1 MVMATNGMYQEKYG
15 LGGVPMSM
23 QGINPMAMINAN
35 NISAW
40 MVMNQFGDVVAGPG
54 AARDNIMPMSIANIN
69 KDEHRQILR
78 ARRYAMECSLKFAMR
93 KQQEKKQKIQAQ
105 QVQRQRAVAIMCK
118 IYVGSIYYE
127 IGEATIK
134 QAFET
139 FGPVR
144 SIDMSYDQG
153 TQRHKGF
160 CFLEFETPEAA
171 FMSLEHMQSVTI
183 GGRAV
188 KVGRLS
194 NIGQAQHFIQQFA
207 QEASKYNRV
216 YISNIHSNISDEDI
230 RAVFE
235 SFGKVLSC
243 QLVRNP
249 DTGVHKHYGF
259 VEYEQPQSMKEAIT
273 AMNGFDLGGQLIRVG
288 PCVVPPSMHNLTTV
302 SATNPNAALNAA
314 RNISDMLAKMKK
326 GKGDRGRKS
335 HSRSR
340 SNSREKGLTV
350 TTLSGAKIQMKN
362 LNQTLADAEGD
373 MKISGGAQRNMV
385 MRKLMRQPKSKVLVL
400 RNMLAADELDAEVE
414 QEVTEECSTYG
425 VVQRVVIYQEKQSD
439 APNAESLVKIFVEFA
454 EPDGCEAAKNQ
465 LGGRF
470 FNGRKIQATNYD
482 QQAFDMKD
490 YTA

>member
-1 MVMATNGMYQEKYG
+1 MYQEMYG
-15 LGGVPMSM
+15 LGGVPLSM
-23 QGINPMAMINAN
+23 QNQGINPMAMMNAN

-40 MVMNQFGDVVAGPG
+40 MVMNQFGDVTAGPG
-54 AARDNIMPMSIANIN
+54 AARDNILPHSISKIN

-78 ARRYAMECSLKFAMR
+78 ARRFAMECSLKSAMR

-207 QEASKYNRV
+207 AEASKYNRV
-216 YISNIHSNISDEDI
+216 YISNIHSNISDDDI

-243 QLVRNP
+243 QLVINP

-259 VEYEQPQSMKEAIT
+259 VEYEQPHSMKEAIT

-288 PCVVPPSMHNLTTV
+288 KCVVPPSMHNLSAV
-302 SATNPNAALNAA
+302 SAANPKAVLDQA
-314 RNISDMLAKMKK
+314 RKISDMLAKLKK
-326 GKGDRGRKS
+326 GKGKDRKR
-335 HSRSR
+335 SRSR
-340 SNSREKGLTV
+340 SSSPRDALTV

-385 MRKLMRQPKSKVLVL
+385 MRKLMREPSSKVLVL
-400 RNMLAADELDAEVE
+400 RNMLTAEELDAEVE

-425 VVQRVVIYQEKQSD
+425 PVQRVVIYQEKQSD
-439 APNAESLVKIFVEFA
+439 APNAESVVKIFVEFA
-454 EPDGCEAAKNQ
+454 HPDGCEAAKKE

-470 FNGRKIQATNYD
+470 FNGRKIHATTYD
-482 QQAFDMKD
+482 QTAFDMKD